1 MALVS
6 WNAHVRWQKQ
16 WLWYSPIL
24 RKQSFDYPKHVWFD
38 IAHMIKTPKT
48 NHAFHVCDPAT
59 WRGGFRDPPKTIH
72 TNGKESWVPKGTN
85 NKKVML
91 LNASSCYTA
100 GLEIGYCS
108 REINDQLSNLKYPN
122 LKHIYIWYIYRYS
135 TSTCIS
141 LSLFCFSCYRSFSH
155 VSKQQQIWTGFL
167 SPNQIVKTYPRMAKT
182 WSWWHHHVLF
192 ILFIKIWMI
201 LN

>member
-1 MALVS
+1 MVLVS

-24 RKQSFDYPKHVWFD
+24 RKHPFDYPKHVWFH

-59 WRGGFRDPPKTIH
+59 WRGGFCDPPKTIH

-100 GLEIGYCS
+100 GLEIGYCN
-108 REINDQLSNLKYPN
+108 REINDQLSNLKHPN
-122 LKHIYIWYIYRYS
+122 LKHTYIWYIYIDIIHLHVYPYPY
-135 TSTCIS
+135 
-141 LSLFCFSCYRSFSH
+141 FVSH
-155 VSKQQQIWTGFL
+155 VIDLSHTWTNNNNFEL
-167 SPNQIVKTYPRMAKT
+167 VFYHQTKS
-182 WSWWHHHVLF
+182 
-192 ILFIKIWMI
+192 
-201 LN
+201 